1 MSMSSLTNERIYVDN
16 YSSRNGRGIC
26 KITPHHM
33 AGNLS
38 LQTCAN
44 VLQNNDC
51 STNYGIDSQ
60 GRIACFVD
68 EDCRSWA
75 SCSYDNDSQA
85 ITIEV
90 ANDGGAPD
98 WHVSDAAFESLVR
111 LCVDICQRYG
121 FRLYYDGTPNGSLT
135 RHNMF
140 YATACPG
147 PFLQSNFSFLAEEV
161 NRRLDGSTPTPPT
174 PEPVPPKDIVS
185 QYQTWLNNTYGFNLD
200 VDGIYGPDTNLK
212 GVMALQTEYNNQWG
226 AGLVV
231 DGIFGPA
238 TKSQSPVLNIGM
250 SGNITKNVQYMLE
263 INGFSVGS
271 YGCDGIYGYGTCN
284 AVKEYQA
291 SKGLSADGL
300 CGPETFYSLY

>member
-1 MSMSSLTNERIYVDN
+1 MAMSSLTNERIYVDN
-16 YSSRNGRGIC
+16 YSSRNGSGIC

-44 VLQNNDC
+44 VLQNNNA
-51 STNYGIDSQ
+51 SANYCIDSQ
-60 GRIACFVD
+60 GRIACLVD
-68 EDCRSWA
+68 ENDRSWC
-75 SCSYDNDSQA
+75 SSSYDNDRQA

-90 ANDGGAPD
+90 ANDGYEPE

-140 YATACPG
+140 ASTTCPG
-147 PFLQSNFSFLAEEV
+147 PYLQSKFPFLAEEV
-161 NRRLDGSTPTPPT
+161 NRRIDGGQPTPPT
-174 PEPVPPKDIVS
+174 PEPTPPDNIVL
-185 QYQTWLNNTYGFNLD
+185 QYQKWLNANYGAGL
-200 VDGIYGPDTNLK
+200 VEDGIYGWYTNLE
-212 GVMALQTEYNNQWG
+212 GVRALQREYNTQWG
-226 AGLVV
+226 AGIAE

-238 TKSQSPVLNIGM
+238 TKNASPVLNIGM

-263 INGFSVGS
+263 IKGFSVGS
-271 YGCDGIYGYGTCN
+271 YGVDGIYGYGTAN
-284 AVKEYQA
+284 AVKQYQM

-300 CGPETFYSLY
+300 CGPDTFYSLY